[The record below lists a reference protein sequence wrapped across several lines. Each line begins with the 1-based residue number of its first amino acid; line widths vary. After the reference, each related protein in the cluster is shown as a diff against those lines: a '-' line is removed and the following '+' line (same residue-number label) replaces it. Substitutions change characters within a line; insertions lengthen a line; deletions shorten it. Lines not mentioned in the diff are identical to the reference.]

1 MYAGKIVER
10 APVRKLFASPQH
22 PYTWGLLGSAPRLA
36 DDARERF
43 VSIPGQPPSLL
54 GIGEG
59 CAFRD
64 RCAFAH
70 DRCAVTPPLVPRSAP
85 DHLDACW
92 LAVDRRAGLR
102 SDFAAA

>member
-1 MYAGKIVER
+1 M
-10 APVRKLFASPQH
+10 
-22 PYTWGLLGSAPRLA
+22 A

-43 VSIPGQPPSLL
+43 VPIPGQPPSLL

-64 RCAFAH
+64 RCAYAH
-70 DRCAVTPPLVPRSAP
+70 DRCAVTPPLEPRIAP

-92 LAVDRRAGLR
+92 LAVDERAGLAER
-102 SDFAAA
+102 HGAA